1 MKPAWPYAFASSLLL
16 LAPAAEARVLR
27 CRPTVKYECS
37 EQRCLRVTEGFQHA
51 ESFTW
56 DDARRRLTVCLWARC
71 YQGAAAV
78 TRDANGA
85 VTAFGSLSS
94 EPAGGPPIYVSVTLG
109 PDDKFTAVWE
119 QRSDGLV
126 FDVGRC
132 DAGAAPAGKVAPPA
146 KPHPDVSRPPTPA
159 SR

>member
-1 MKPAWPYAFASSLLL
+1 MKARWPCALASSLLL

-27 CRPTVKYECS
+27 CRPAVKYECS

-71 YQGAAAV
+71 YHGVATVA
-78 TRDANGA
+78 RDGKGA
-85 VTAFGSLSS
+85 VTAFGSLVS
-94 EPAGGPPIYVSVTLG
+94 EPAGGAPIYVSLTVG
-109 PDDKFTAVWE
+109 RDDKFTAVWE
-119 QRSDGLV
+119 QRGDGLV

-132 DAGAAPAGKVAPPA
+132 DEGAAPAGKAPPPA
-146 KPHPDVSRPPTPA
+146 KVSPPATPA